1 MHNFLGI
8 IAARKKS
15 IRIKNKNLEKL
26 GKKKLIEYTFSS
38 AKKSKK
44 LDKIFLST
52 DDTKIIKLAKRYNI
66 KAPFLRPSSIS
77 TSKTKMETVVL
88 HSLKFYKKKYNI
100 LPKNFVILQPTS
112 PFRTQKDIDN
122 SINKYKKLKSKSLV
136 SVSKPLNPVEEIF
149 IISKRKLGKNLKKF
163 KNNSLFLNGSIYIR
177 NTREFLKQGIL
188 ISKNSNYFVTKKIN
202 SIDINDKMD
211 LSFAKSLIK

>member
-66 KAPFLRPSSIS
+66 KAPFLRPSSLS
-77 TSKTKMETVVL
+77 TSKIKMEAVVL

-136 SVSKPLNPVEEIF
+136 SVSKPLNLLKNF
-149 IISKRKLGKNLKKF
+149 YYYKRKLGKNLKSSKITLIF
-163 KNNSLFLNGSIYIR
+163 KWVYLQKHKRI
-177 NTREFLKQGIL
+177 LKQGIL
-188 ISKNSNYFVTKKIN
+188 ISKNSIILSKKIN

-211 LSFAKSLIK
+211 LSFIKSLIK